1 MEIKKGISLVA
12 FGLLFILIN
21 LNMMLNGRTLNI
33 APDFIGWII
42 LFFAFCNLGKYAD
55 GYRWL
60 RWIALI
66 LAVLAGAMWVLGFVK
81 PEFADGAAY
90 RTVNS
95 IVGIGELV
103 FIVLVFGPLIRIA
116 KDYGSKREGTLKT
129 LRILDLIFYAIV
141 LASNL
146 IIAIDAPNI
155 AAGGVDGKVAALGVV
170 VMVGAAAV
178 LVCAIITVITIFGL
192 RKEVIARGPLEA

>member
-21 LNMMLNGRTLNI
+21 LNMTLNGRTLNI
-33 APDFIGWII
+33 APDFIGWIL
-42 LFFAFCNLGKYAD
+42 LFFAFGNLGKYAD

-116 KDYGSKREGTLKT
+116 RDYGSKREGTLKT

-141 LASNL
+141 LAASL

-155 AAGGVDGKVAALGVV
+155 AAGSVDGKVAALGV
-170 VMVGAAAV
+170 AAMIGSIAV
-178 LVCAIITVITIFGL
+178 LVCAVITVITIFGL
-192 RKEVIARGPLEA
+192 RKEVIAKGAL